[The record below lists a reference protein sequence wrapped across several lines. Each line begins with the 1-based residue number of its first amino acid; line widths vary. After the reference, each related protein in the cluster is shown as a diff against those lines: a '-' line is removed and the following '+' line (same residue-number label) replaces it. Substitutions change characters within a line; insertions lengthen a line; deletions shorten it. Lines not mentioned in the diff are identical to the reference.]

1 LESSAEFGGIGE
13 IRTGIPCYSRKI
25 PPRKQI
31 CIRGGAGQWLACDG
45 NSDYVGFHIHEV
57 AIGIFEIGI
66 GTEDLDEIFLRAPAV
81 GLAAF
86 GVGERRASL
95 TILRQKKGEGWEH
108 PAPAQRQDR

>member
-1 LESSAEFGGIGE
+1 
-13 IRTGIPCYSRKI
+13 
-25 PPRKQI
+25 
-31 CIRGGAGQWLACDG
+31 
-45 NSDYVGFHIHEV
+45 
-57 AIGIFEIGI
+57 
-66 GTEDLDEIFLRAPAV
+66 V